1 MCEKNKLTMSHE
13 CSICLTA
20 FELGNNVVELK
31 CDKSHIFHKTC
42 LSTWTMQAYTCPV
55 CREPI
60 IRQLE
65 DIEAYKQL
73 SRINQMSQFED
84 NLAEADV
91 NSSIA
96 PDAQSEAYGVDD
108 RE

>member
-1 MCEKNKLTMSHE
+1 MV
-13 CSICLTA
+13 
-20 FELGNNVVELK
+20 GLK
-31 CDKSHIFHKTC
+31 CDKTHIFHKSC

-84 NLAEADV
+84 VLAEAYLA
-91 NSSIA
+91 SSNA
-96 PDAQSEAYGVDD
+96 ADGQSEAYGAEESV
-108 RE
+108 